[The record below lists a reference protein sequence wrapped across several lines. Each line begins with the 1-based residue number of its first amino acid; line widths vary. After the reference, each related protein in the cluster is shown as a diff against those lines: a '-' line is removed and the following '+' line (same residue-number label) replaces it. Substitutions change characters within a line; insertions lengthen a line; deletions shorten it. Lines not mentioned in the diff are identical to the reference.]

1 MYCVLGHTEPSVSAL
16 DQGAENGTSFSVVV
30 VVVRRESASLTV
42 SGVRSKSKTPLH
54 VLQICSLIPL
64 AIRSNSFSP
73 HSGVRFFVVY
83 SCLFHRSLVVARR
96 RRDDILSY
104 PDNGHGALFLPCPAK
119 LARTGNRL
127 QTGALS
133 ILTYEPLH
141 VSVEQPGLITSNHTI
156 VCREVI
162 MSAHIRGIYNI
173 SYDT

>member
-16 DQGAENGTSFSVVV
+16 DQGAEHGTSYSVVV
-30 VVVRRESASLTV
+30 VVVRGESASLTV
-42 SGVRSKSKTPLH
+42 SVVRSKSKTPLH
-54 VLQICSLIPL
+54 VIQICSLIPL
-64 AIRSNSFSP
+64 AIRSSSFSP
-73 HSGVRFFVVY
+73 HSGVRLFVAY
-83 SCLFHRSLVVARR
+83 MCLFHRSLVVAPQ

-119 LARTGNRL
+119 LAGTGNRL

-133 ILTYEPLH
+133 ILAYEPLH

-162 MSAHIRGIYNI
+162 MSVHTPGISNI
-173 SYDT
+173 CHDA